1 MGLQIGRPDGPGE
14 AHALDARQVLVQSL
28 AIGIPSEIFTSDII
42 MHQRTRPC
50 PWNLLVGGHAVLDAL
65 SSLPG
70 AEVEVDL
77 LSLIDGL
84 DDELVKHYG
93 GAQADQ
99 KNHKRD

>member
-1 MGLQIGRPDGPGE
+1 MKPHG
-14 AHALDARQVLVQSL
+14 A
-28 AIGIPSEIFTSDII
+28 
-42 MHQRTRPC
+42 TRIDE
-50 PWNLLVGGHAVLDAL
+50 G
-65 SSLPG
+65 SLPG

>member
-1 MGLQIGRPDGPGE
+1 E
-14 AHALDARQVLVQSL
+14 WVHVQLHQQKGMISL
-28 AIGIPSEIFTSDII
+28 SPPTICNSAPSEIFTSDII
-42 MHQRTRPC
+42 MHIKEPGRAPQD
-50 PWNLLVGGHAVLDAL
+50 LLVGGHAVLDAL

-93 GAQADQ
+93 GAQAAQ

>member
-1 MGLQIGRPDGPGE
+1 LFF
-14 AHALDARQVLVQSL
+14 S
-28 AIGIPSEIFTSDII
+28 SDK
-42 MHQRTRPC
+42 QDLSTC
-50 PWNLLVGGHAVLDAL
+50 LGHAVLDAL

-93 GAQADQ
+93 GAQAAQ

>member
-1 MGLQIGRPDGPGE
+1 MMSDVKISEGITI
-14 AHALDARQVLVQSL
+14 ARQVLVQSL

-42 MHQRTRPC
+42 MHIKEPGRAPQD
-50 PWNLLVGGHAVLDAL
+50 LLVGGHAVLDAL